1 VVPAGNGSA
10 GGRGDDMNQDKDKEI
25 LIRYRMDQAH
35 SALKEAVFLRE
46 KSDTT
51 LGAVNRSNY
60 AMLAL
65 LQRIEKVPRKHSG
78 AIALFD
84 SEFVRKGIFPKALS
98 THLHRAF
105 AFRQDSDYHAIKP
118 VSLEDTDELI
128 RNASSFVETIRAYL
142 KGSAEG
148 QET

>member
-1 VVPAGNGSA
+1 
-10 GGRGDDMNQDKDKEI
+10 MIQDKDKEI

-51 LGAVNRSNY
+51 LGAVNRSYY
-60 AMLAL
+60 AMFYAVLAL

-128 RNASSFVETIRAYL
+128 RNASSFVETIGAYL
-142 KGSAEG
+142 KGSADG